1 MANSWSGL
9 RQQLETEYLCP
20 KLRGRVQ
27 YFLTHYTDAHDD
39 YGRIAIRV
47 DSVERLRGDPFAY
60 YNKGYSELEAGLK
73 RACLPPRQQIP
84 QEMLHGP
91 RIACKEALV
100 RRRAINARI
109 EELVK
114 HRAINDGIFDI
125 YYVTDA
131 IRIYTQ
137 SAIGAS
143 LRHENPLVRL
153 LAVLDRRV
161 GRRTLLRL
169 AGDVERQPDWLRFF
183 YRLRLD
189 AEGIP
194 IRTADYRDS

>member
-27 YFLTHYTDAHDD
+27 YFLTHYTYG

-47 DSVERLRGDPFAY
+47 DGMERLRGDPFAY

-73 RACLPPRQQIP
+73 RTCLPPRQQIP

-91 RIACKEALV
+91 RIAFKEVLV

-114 HRAINDGIFDI
+114 RRAINDGVFDI
-125 YYVTDA
+125 CYVTDA

-169 AGDVERQPDWLRFF
+169 AGNVERQPEWLRFF

>member
-100 RRRAINARI
+100 RRRAID
-109 EELVK
+109 
-114 HRAINDGIFDI
+114 DGVFDI
-125 YYVTDA
+125 CYVTDA

-137 SAIGAS
+137 SPISAS
-143 LRHENPLVRL
+143 LCHEDPLVRL

-169 AGDVERQPDWLRFF
+169 AGNVERQPEWLRFF

>member
-20 KLRGRVQ
+20 KLHGRVQ

-47 DSVERLRGDPFAY
+47 DGVERLRGDPFAY
-60 YNKGYSELEAGLK
+60 YNKGYAALEDELR
-73 RACLPPRQQIP
+73 RACAVLPRQSTP
-84 QEMLHGP
+84 QGTLHDSWSSL
-91 RIACKEALV
+91 IAAQ
-100 RRRAINARI
+100 
-109 EELVK
+109 VK
-114 HRAINDGIFDI
+114 RRAINDGVFDI
-125 YYVTDA
+125 CYVTDA

-137 SAIGAS
+137 SPISAS
-143 LRHENPLVRL
+143 LCHENPLVRL

-169 AGDVERQPDWLRFF
+169 AGNVERQPEWLRFF